1 MGIPKFRVNYLYCE
15 YLEDKMRVGQ
25 NPLPLLIS
33 RSIKSPEEKAQFI
46 AKYLDGIDFDVNEE
60 HFDYVNKRYPESKT
74 DTRGRA
80 QYFSDRIVEQ
90 YGYLNTECKRV
101 FHLVVSHGT
110 PIKMFSQLNAGR
122 KKKVKFC
129 GLSAIAI
136 APISTYGG

>member
-60 HFDYVNKRYPESKT
+60 HFDYVNKRYPESKA

-80 QYFSDRIVEQ
+80 QYFSDRIVEK
-90 YGYLNTECKRV
+90 YG
-101 FHLVVSHGT
+101 
-110 PIKMFSQLNAGR
+110 
-122 KKKVKFC
+122 
-129 GLSAIAI
+129 
-136 APISTYGG
+136 